1 MLEIIFIK
9 YVKVIAKPAVCI
21 QKKIRKPTGF
31 VVLFN
36 FGVNF
41 YRILVVHM

>member
-21 QKKIRKPTGF
+21 QKNIRKPTGF
-31 VVLFN
+31 VVFN